1 MVTTGNS
8 YWSVCGKTRASFRE
22 HTYSSPSI
30 CDCYISSGCLNG
42 KETNVNALNTSSDR
56 EIRRV

>member
-42 KETNVNALNTSSDR
+42 KETNANALNISSGS
-56 EIRRV
+56 